1 MKFCLINEIMS
12 ICPIERMNKLGIC
25 GWLSKDGKFNECSES
40 KHNLLA
46 SRLEKDLNLKMF
58 DEQKSIYLHDTA
70 LLENLGY
77 IKFTQS
83 TYGLIDESSNNHFM
97 LFYGKRFS
105 YEQRKWMEENI
116 SKMSALQ
123 KSECRRRLILGH

>member
-1 MKFCLINEIMS
+1 
-12 ICPIERMNKLGIC
+12 MNKLGIC

-46 SRLEKDLNLKMF
+46 AKLEKDLELKMF

-70 LLENLGY
+70 LLETLGY

-83 TYGLIDESSNNHFM
+83 TYGLIDESCNNQFM

-116 SKMSALQ
+116 SKMSPYQ
-123 KSECRRRLILGH
+123 KSECRRRLILGY

>member
-1 MKFCLINEIMS
+1 MS
-12 ICPIERMNKLGIC
+12 ELGVC
-25 GWLSKDGKFNECSES
+25 GWLSRDGIFYKCGES

-46 SRLEKDLNLKMF
+46 GKLEEDLDLKLY

-70 LLENLGY
+70 LLETLGF

-83 TYGLIDESSNNHFM
+83 TYGLTDESSNNQFM

-105 YEQRKWMEENI
+105 YGQRKWMEENI
-116 SKMSALQ
+116 SKMSPLQ
-123 KSECRRRLILGH
+123 KSECRRRLTLGY

>member
-1 MKFCLINEIMS
+1 MNELS
-12 ICPIERMNKLGIC
+12 VC
-25 GWLSKDGKFNECSES
+25 GWLSRDGNFYRCGES

-46 SRLEKDLNLKMF
+46 GKLEKDLGLELF

-70 LLENLGY
+70 LLETLGF

-83 TYGLIDESSNNHFM
+83 TYGLIDESYNNQFM

-105 YEQRKWMEENI
+105 YGQRKWMDKNI
-116 SKMSALQ
+116 SKMSPRQ
-123 KSECRRRLILGH
+123 KVECRRRLILGY

>member
-1 MKFCLINEIMS
+1 ME
-12 ICPIERMNKLGIC
+12 KLGVC
-25 GWLSKDGKFNECSES
+25 GWLSKDGIFNECGES

-46 SRLEKDLNLKMF
+46 SQIEKDLGLKIF

-70 LLENLGY
+70 LLEALGY

-83 TYGLIDESSNNHFM
+83 TYGLIDESCNNQFM

-105 YEQRKWMEENI
+105 YEQRKWMEANI
-116 SKMSALQ
+116 SKMSPRQ
-123 KSECRRRLILGH
+123 KSECLRRLILGN

>member
-1 MKFCLINEIMS
+1 
-12 ICPIERMNKLGIC
+12 MNKLGIC
-25 GWLSKDGKFNECSES
+25 GWLSKDGTFNECGES

-46 SRLEKDLNLKMF
+46 SRIEKDLDLKMF

-70 LLENLGY
+70 LLETLGY

-83 TYGLIDESSNNHFM
+83 TYGLIDESCNNQFM

-105 YEQRKWMEENI
+105 YGQRKWMEENI
-116 SKMSALQ
+116 SKMSPLQ
-123 KSECRRRLILGH
+123 KLECRRRLTLGY

>member
-1 MKFCLINEIMS
+1 MNE
-12 ICPIERMNKLGIC
+12 LGIC
-25 GWLSKDGKFNECSES
+25 GWLSKNGKFNECSES

-46 SRLEKDLNLKMF
+46 SRIEKDLDLKMF
-58 DEQKSIYLHDTA
+58 DEKSSIYLHDTA
-70 LLENLGY
+70 LLEALGY
-77 IKFTQS
+77 VKFTQS
-83 TYGLIDESSNNHFM
+83 TYGLVDESCNNQFM

-116 SKMSALQ
+116 SKMSPRQ

>member
-1 MKFCLINEIMS
+1 
-12 ICPIERMNKLGIC
+12 MNKLGIC
-25 GWLSKDGKFNECSES
+25 GWLSKDGTFNECGES

-46 SRLEKDLNLKMF
+46 SRIEKDLDLKMF

-70 LLENLGY
+70 LLETLGY

-83 TYGLIDESSNNHFM
+83 TYGLIDESCNNQFM

-116 SKMSALQ
+116 SKMSPGQ
-123 KSECRRRLILGH
+123 KLECRRRLILGC

>member
-1 MKFCLINEIMS
+1 MNE
-12 ICPIERMNKLGIC
+12 LGLC
-25 GWLSKDGKFNECSES
+25 GWLSRDGNFYRCGES

-46 SRLEKDLNLKMF
+46 SKLEKDLGLELF

-70 LLENLGY
+70 LLETLGF

-83 TYGLIDESSNNHFM
+83 TYGLTDESSNNQFM

-105 YEQRKWMEENI
+105 YEQRKWMESNI
-116 SKMSALQ
+116 LKMSPLQ
-123 KSECRRRLILGH
+123 KSEFRRRLILGY